1 MCVGRRFV
9 ECGECGGHYHR
20 PMFHH
25 IQRSATDVE
34 DELERPSQPIRPS
47 RVMITVLED

>member
-9 ECGECGGHYHR
+9 ECTECGGHYHR

-25 IQRSATDVE
+25 VQRTSQIIE
-34 DELERPSQPIRPS
+34 EELEGSRELQRPVYAAN
-47 RVMITVLED
+47 VMGD